1 MYSYGI
7 DSTFYVIL
15 AFFWLLGL
23 IIAFF
28 VIRYAVRANE
38 QIEILKEIG
47 KKQNA
52 QIDLLIAISH
62 KKDGDQEKVESSKKK
77 TDEDYLEEARRKAG
91 LL

>member
-15 AFFWLLGL
+15 AVFWLLGL

-38 QIEILKEIG
+38 QINLLKSISE
-47 KKQNA
+47 KQNA
-52 QIDLLIAISH
+52 QIDLLLSAIH
-62 KKDGDQEKVESSKKK
+62 KDDK
-77 TDEDYLEEARRKAG
+77 
-91 LL
+91 

>member
-15 AFFWLLGL
+15 AVFWLLGL

-38 QIEILKEIG
+38 QIEVLKEIS
-47 KKQNA
+47 KKQNV
-52 QIDLLIAISH
+52 QIDLLLAVSH
-62 KKDGDQEKVESSKKK
+62 KDGIQEQGSNSEKK

>member
-15 AFFWLLGL
+15 AAFWLLGL
-23 IIAFF
+23 IIVFF

-38 QIEILKEIG
+38 QIEILKEIS

-62 KKDGDQEKVESSKKK
+62 KDGIQEQGEASKKK
-77 TDEDYLEEARRKAG
+77 TDEDYLEEARKKSG
-91 LL
+91 LI

>member
-15 AFFWLLGL
+15 AVSWLLGL

-38 QIEILKEIG
+38 QIEVLKEIS
-47 KKQNA
+47 KKQNV
-52 QIDLLIAISH
+52 QIDLLLAVSH
-62 KKDGDQEKVESSKKK
+62 KDGIQEQGRNSEKK

-91 LL
+91 LI